1 MDKEF
6 LILSQLEKNELA
18 PQREI
23 ATRTGLAVGTVNLLL
38 KRMAR
43 KGLIKF
49 EKMNKRN
56 LRYILTPKGI
66 AEKTRLAYNYA
77 QRSYRLINV
86 VIKAVHKLLA
96 EERARKPF
104 ERVILFGDEGD
115 FAEIMAWSLAK
126 ENMKHEFVPERG
138 DLPGNL
144 DSTLIVVWDD
154 LFQKQLEAGG
164 MVAAN
169 VLDYL

>member
-43 KGLIKF
+43 KGLVKF
-49 EKMNKRN
+49 ENMNKRN

-77 QRSYRLINV
+77 QRSYRLVNL
-86 VIKAVHKLLA
+86 VIKAVHRLLA
-96 EERARKPF
+96 EERRRRPF
-104 ERVILFGDEGD
+104 ERVILYGNEGD
-115 FAEIMAWSLAK
+115 FAEIMAWALTK
-126 ENMKHEFVPERG
+126 ENMEHELISGRD
-138 DLPGNL
+138 DLPGNR
-144 DSTLIVVWDD
+144 DTVLIVTWEE
-154 LFQKQLEAGG
+154 LLQKQLEAEGI
-164 MVAAN
+164 VAAN